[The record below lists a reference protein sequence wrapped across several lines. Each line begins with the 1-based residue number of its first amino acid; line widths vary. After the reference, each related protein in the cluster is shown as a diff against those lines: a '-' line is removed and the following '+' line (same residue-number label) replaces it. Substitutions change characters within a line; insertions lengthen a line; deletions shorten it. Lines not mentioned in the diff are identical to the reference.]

1 MPKSAST
8 IQSQISTCETN
19 IAEALAQ
26 CAALVGN
33 ENFQFQ
39 FSLQTFVNTI
49 VSTDIDDTLDNLEK
63 VQKLFKECGKIMQL
77 EKKRRSFKAELKKVM
92 DDRERKETVKRIT
105 RSNAFNK
112 QTSPLKIPSP
122 PSSQEDTDMN
132 WDIGILFCLIMSL
145 GIWFYTII

>member
-19 IAEALAQ
+19 ITEALAQ

-33 ENFQFQ
+33 ENFQFH

-63 VQKLFKECGKIMQL
+63 VKKLFKECGKIMQL
-77 EKKRRSFKAELKKVM
+77 EKKRRNFTAELKKVL
-92 DDRERKETVKRIT
+92 DDRERKKTVKRIT

-112 QTSPLKIPSP
+112 QTLPLKIPSP

-132 WDIGILFCLIMSL
+132 
-145 GIWFYTII
+145 

>member
-1 MPKSAST
+1 MPKSVST

-19 IAEALAQ
+19 ITESLAQ

-49 VSTDIDDTLDNLEK
+49 VSTYIDDTLDSIEK
-63 VQKLFKECGKIMQL
+63 VQKLFKECGKIIQL
-77 EKKRRSFKAELKKVM
+77 EKKRRNFKAELKKVL

-112 QTSPLKIPSP
+112 KTLPLKIPTP
-122 PSSQEDTDMN
+122 PNSQEDTDM
-132 WDIGILFCLIMSL
+132 
-145 GIWFYTII
+145 T

>member
-19 IAEALAQ
+19 ITEALAQ

-33 ENFQFQ
+33 ENFQFH

-63 VQKLFKECGKIMQL
+63 VKKLFKECGKIMQL
-77 EKKRRSFKAELKKVM
+77 VKKRRNFTAELKKVL
-92 DDRERKETVKRIT
+92 DDRERKKTVKRIT

-112 QTSPLKIPSP
+112 QTLPLKIPSP

-132 WDIGILFCLIMSL
+132 
-145 GIWFYTII
+145 